1 MKRWYIKAITP
12 LSGLNSFKFTA
23 KYLLTDNNS
32 SINTDDMNFLS
43 IDFSTGNGSLF
54 VKAKSKTFRKVL
66 QSDKFINDLI
76 AERILDFLGKN
87 KLKLEDIDQIF
98 VNQGPGS
105 FSGIRTSIAIAK
117 GLSITNKL
125 NLYGF
130 NSYDLKDM
138 NYMNIVF
145 LYEKGSLTKNLIK
158 PFYLR

>member
-1 MKRWYIKAITP
+1 
-12 LSGLNSFKFTA
+12 
-23 KYLLTDNNS
+23 
-32 SINTDDMNFLS
+32 
-43 IDFSTGNGSLF
+43 LF
-54 VKAKSKTFRKVL
+54 
-66 QSDKFINDLI
+66 
-76 AERILDFLGKN
+76 DFLKQNNINLGKIRH
-87 KLKLEDIDQIF
+87 LF